1 MTPRSLFPT
10 VVLSLL
16 LALGLLAACGGG
28 AEQQGPRRGQLTDPR
43 SVPTATPWL
52 QPPDVIILEPG
63 AITPL
68 SGGGQQAGGPSGP
81 EASGTAAPGQC
92 GKTYT
97 IKEGDYPSSIAEKC
111 GVSLQALL
119 DANPGIEPT
128 NLHIGDVLKIPQ

>member
-10 VVLSLL
+10 VALSMLL
-16 LALGLLAACGGG
+16 VLGLLAACGGG
-28 AEQQGPRRGQLTDPR
+28 GDQQGPSRGHLTDPR
-43 SVPTATPWL
+43 SVPTASPWT

-68 SGGGQQAGGPSGP
+68 AGTGAPPGGGESGP
-81 EASGTAAPGQC
+81 EASAAPGQC

-97 IKEGDYPSSIAEKC
+97 VKEGDYPSLIAEKC

-119 DANPGIEPT
+119 NANPGIQPT
-128 NLHIGDVLKIPQ
+128 NLHIGDVLNIPQ